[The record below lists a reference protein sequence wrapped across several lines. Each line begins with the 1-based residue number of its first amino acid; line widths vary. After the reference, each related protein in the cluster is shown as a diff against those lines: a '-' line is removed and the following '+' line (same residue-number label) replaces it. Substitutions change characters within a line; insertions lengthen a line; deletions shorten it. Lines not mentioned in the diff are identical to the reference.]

1 MIEYCLTKVAPLYN
15 LALVIVVIIMFIT
28 LFRTQSK
35 TRYIKPWALIFAGIL
50 VFVLEEVFTVL
61 RHSQIFILPT
71 YFNGIFEIIIISL
84 FIYAMLLQRE
94 YNSFN
99 YSMKNAEKRTKKSKR
114 RK

>member
-35 TRYIKPWALIFAGIL
+35 TRYTKPWALIFAGIL
-50 VFVLEEVFTVL
+50 IFVLEEVFTVL

-94 YNSFN
+94 YISFN
-99 YSMKNAEKRTKKSKR
+99 YSILKKIKKNKKR
-114 RK
+114 R